1 MGTKI
6 WLRAVLLL
14 FNELYRFVYNILS
27 SLYLHFLYRAS
38 IQLQKFPIYPLFDST
53 QLIHQLYQCVVLDE
67 QNFSCPMPT
76 SLNSSAN
83 YHWEGS
89 PLIYHNMSLICES
102 GVDQVFSCLQNLT
115 WDKDIESVT
124 MPNCIG
130 ECGFVTVLVIQ
141 VKFILPSVM
150 EETIIC
156 NTWV

>member
-1 MGTKI
+1 M
-6 WLRAVLLL
+6 
-14 FNELYRFVYNILS
+14 YNIIS
-27 SLYLHFLYRAS
+27 SLYLHFLYRA
-38 IQLQKFPIYPLFDST
+38 KFPIYPLFDST
-53 QLIHQLYQCVVLDE
+53 QLIHQMYQCVVLDE

-89 PLIYHNMSLICES
+89 PLIYHNMTLICESSPFPES

-130 ECGFVTVLVIQ
+130 KCGFVTVLVIQ
-141 VKFILPSVM
+141 VTFMRWSYLPSVM
-150 EETIIC
+150 EETTIC
-156 NTWV
+156 ST

>member
-1 MGTKI
+1 M
-6 WLRAVLLL
+6 
-14 FNELYRFVYNILS
+14 YNILS
-27 SLYLHFLYRAS
+27 SLYLHLIPLQS
-38 IQLQKFPIYPLFDST
+38 INSAGKFPIYPLFDST
-53 QLIHQLYQCVVLDE
+53 QLIHQMYQCVVLDE

-130 ECGFVTVLVIQ
+130 KC
-141 VKFILPSVM
+141 
-150 EETIIC
+150 
-156 NTWV
+156 

>member
-1 MGTKI
+1 M
-6 WLRAVLLL
+6 
-14 FNELYRFVYNILS
+14 
-27 SLYLHFLYRAS
+27 
-38 IQLQKFPIYPLFDST
+38 
-53 QLIHQLYQCVVLDE
+53 YQCVVLDE

-130 ECGFVTVLVIQ
+130 ECGFVSVLVIQ
-141 VKFILPSVM
+141 VTFILPSVM
-150 EETIIC
+150 EETTIC
-156 NTWV
+156 ST